1 MKLKQYKYGKTR
13 IALDISEIVYVSV
26 LSDRAIEIL
35 FRNRYEKSILFESRE
50 NRDQFYEDILRDI
63 EEINKPIVCT
73 ESYTTYMANNLR
85 DSLMTKPTALTENPY
100 LYTDP
105 DLRMKC
111 KEDE

>member
-1 MKLKQYKYGKTR
+1 MKLKKYKYGKNR
-13 IALDISEIVYVSV
+13 FALDISEVLYIYV
-26 LSDRAIEIL
+26 LSDRAIEL
-35 FRNRYEKSILFESRE
+35 FFRNGYEKSILFENRE

-63 EEINKPIVCT
+63 EELYKPPVSTLSNIA
-73 ESYTTYMANNLR
+73 YKYNILR
-85 DSLMTKPTALTENPY
+85 DSVMTKPTALNENPY